1 MTLRPSLR
9 RYDELI
15 FEVVRSTKATAW
27 QLKVAGAK
35 CHASSCNRG
44 ESGEGWT
51 AYSVERFYTAPLVY
65 RVTCSGTSISFSTQN
80 NFKQSDQYRG
90 KYDLVDADSGD
101 ALASGDFYWA
111 AYWRE
116 TSVEISLDSLPTD
129 RVRLLVT
136 NQFGDTTRKAFSC

>member
-1 MTLRPSLR
+1 M
-9 RYDELI
+9 
-15 FEVVRSTKATAW
+15 
-27 QLKVAGAK
+27 
-35 CHASSCNRG
+35 
-44 ESGEGWT
+44 
-51 AYSVERFYTAPLVY
+51 
-65 RVTCSGTSISFSTQN
+65 TCSGTSISFSTQN

>member
-1 MTLRPSLR
+1 MPRLS
-9 RYDELI
+9 
-15 FEVVRSTKATAW
+15 
-27 QLKVAGAK
+27 GA
-35 CHASSCNRG
+35 
-44 ESGEGWT
+44 
-51 AYSVERFYTAPLVY
+51 
-65 RVTCSGTSISFSTQN
+65 TSISFSTQN

-136 NQFGDTTRKAFSC
+136 TQFGDTTRKAFSC